1 MFEIGFA
8 ELFLLGVIALLVVGP
23 DRLPALA
30 RTVGVWVGRAQR
42 LVGQVRADIERE
54 VRADELRKAAKE
66 YSPTG
71 MLGDMRKE
79 VEDLASEVSKPVDLD
94 AEKAESPNSDP
105 SGTAPTA
112 PTATPASDAADTSTA
127 PGSEPA
133 AQEAEDA
140 RGDADAPDSAG
151 KPAEDASGPE
161 TLAESSEGPDGVAS
175 DAEPELGEPL
185 EAEGAESA
193 LAESTATEANEAQ
206 PGTLEGGE
214 PEHAADSR
222 PAAVSGAEDVDL
234 TNGRVAVDTTTA
246 AVTEGPETTPAE
258 RDERSAAP

>member
-94 AEKAESPNSDP
+94 AEKAESAKSDT
-105 SGTAPTA
+105 SDTAPRA
-112 PTATPASDAADTSTA
+112 APASDAAGTSTA
-127 PGSEPA
+127 PESEPA
-133 AQEAEDA
+133 EPEAQDA
-140 RGDADAPDSAG
+140 RGDADALESAG

-175 DAEPELGEPL
+175 DAEPESGEPP
-185 EAEGAESA
+185 EAERAESA
-193 LAESTATEANEAQ
+193 PAEPPAAETNEAQ
-206 PGTLEGGE
+206 SRAPEDGE
-214 PEHAADSR
+214 PEPTVDSR
-222 PAAVSGAEDVDL
+222 PAADSGAEDVDP
-234 TNGRVAVDTTTA
+234 TNGRVAVETATA
-246 AVTEGPETTPAE
+246 AVTEDPETTPAE